1 MIHQPLF
8 SMTRNALLA
17 ISSSLAFLSPVLA
30 PLPSVAQ
37 EGITWENSPKE
48 TLDQSWQIVYRE
60 YVDPSF
66 NHTNWMESR
75 HALLSKD
82 YSSPE
87 SAYTELRSTLSQL
100 EDPYTRF
107 LDPEQY
113 QSLTNQTRGE
123 LSGIGMRLRH
133 DQALDRI
140 VVEQVM
146 PDSPAMKAGVQNGD
160 VILVI
165 DGQSTQGMDVAKA
178 AELIRGEVGTSVT
191 LRFSRKGEEIEHT
204 LTRQQ
209 IEVPSVSYTRRQEG
223 NREVGYIRLS
233 QFTSHAA
240 REMRDAIRTLNP
252 DVEGFVLDL
261 RGNPGG
267 LLNASIDIARMWID
281 EGTIVK
287 TVDRD
292 NRDQELKANST
303 AITSLPLVV
312 LVDQNSASSSEIL
325 AGALQDN
332 RRGIIVGHQ
341 TFGKALVQSLHA
353 LEDGSGIA
361 VTIAHYYTP
370 NGTDIS
376 KRGLTPDVAV
386 SLNQDQ
392 LVSLNQNPEQF
403 GTDGDPQ
410 YVEAIELL
418 QTLISAKPA
427 QPQLSERPLSDN
439 PTE

>member
-1 MIHQPLF
+1 MINQPLF
-8 SMTRNALLA
+8 ATACKTLLVL
-17 ISSSLAFLSPVLA
+17 SSSVAFLA
-30 PLPSVAQ
+30 PAVMAPQPSFAQ
-37 EGITWENSPKE
+37 DGILWENSPKE

-66 NHTNWMESR
+66 NHTDWLQSR
-75 HALLSKD
+75 ETLLTKD
-82 YSSPE
+82 YDSPE
-87 SAYTELRSTLSQL
+87 SAYSALRSALNQL

-113 QSLTNQTRGE
+113 QALTNQTRGE
-123 LSGIGMRLRH
+123 LSGVGMRLRR
-133 DQALDRI
+133 DEQSNRI
-140 VVEQVM
+140 MVEEAM
-146 PDSPAMKAGVQNGD
+146 FNSPALKAGIQSGD
-160 VILVI
+160 VILEI
-165 DGQSTQGMDVAKA
+165 NGQSTLGMEVSTA
-178 AELIRGEVGTSVT
+178 AELIRGEVGTQVT
-191 LRFSRKGEEIEHT
+191 LRYSRQEKTLEST
-204 LTRQQ
+204 LTREQ

-223 NREVGYIRLS
+223 TRKIGYIRLS

-252 DVEGFVLDL
+252 EVDGFVLDL

-267 LLNASIDIARMWID
+267 LLNSSIDIARMWLD

-287 TVDRD
+287 TTDRE
-292 NRDQELKANST
+292 NRDLELKANST
-303 AITSLPLVV
+303 ALTKLPLVV

-332 RRGIIVGHQ
+332 RRGIIVGRQ

-386 SLNQDQ
+386 NLNQEQ
-392 LVSLNQNPEQF
+392 QISLARNPEQL
-403 GTDGDPQ
+403 GTQGDPQ

-418 QTLISAKPA
+418 ETLLSARPQEA
-427 QPQLSERPLSDN
+427 QLSERF
-439 PTE
+439 